1 MKPGVSVVIPVYN
14 EGEAIMPCL
23 DRILRAVTLPC
34 EVLVVYDMPEDTTV
48 PYIEKAAWPTR
59 GCAAVLNTY
68 GPRPGERDP
77 VRLR

>member
-1 MKPGVSVVIPVYN
+1 
-14 EGEAIMPCL
+14 MPCL

-48 PYIEKAAWPTR
+48 PYIEKASLADSRVR
-59 GCAAVLNTY
+59 GVLNVY